1 MLSILKR
8 LNDEGK
14 PLDGLIDLYRETE
27 DTFLIIHQLC
37 QIVLTYPVTSNE
49 GERSFSALRR
59 LYTWLRT
66 TMISERLCSL
76 GRIVWCY
83 RLFFIQSI
91 PQKSVICVLD
101 PLIIINRFCGTP
113 CWYMKLNFNDIK
125 GAMKVKQ
132 TFSSWPYSQMNH
144 VESFNSFT
152 SYQYFFTIKTIYLL
166 SKWYTDN
173 RYVYGD

>member
-1 MLSILKR
+1 MAYSGGGQGGR
-8 LNDEGK
+8 RP
-14 PLDGLIDLYRETE
+14 PLDGFWGGRSPPPRFSESCLKEKSLKGQIFVQR
-27 DTFLIIHQLC
+27 IHQYW
-37 QIVLTYPVTSNE
+37 IYYSNYI
-49 GERSFSALRR
+49 L
-59 LYTWLRT
+59 
-66 TMISERLCSL
+66 
-76 GRIVWCY
+76 WCY